1 MKNSYRHFIAHGA
14 TPANMLEN
22 GDNMREKDEIA
33 IINEKHWERMV
44 EDECGY
50 TIPWLDLDADLIRQY
65 ARGELAPVPESLTV
79 MSPCNI
85 LADVEGKDVLCLASG
100 GGQQSAVFGVLGARV
115 TVVDLAQ
122 GQLEGDRK
130 AAAHYGYDI
139 TTIHSDM
146 RDLSCLDDESFDIV
160 YGTAICYVPDT
171 RQVYSEVA
179 RILRL
184 GGVFRMDF
192 GQPAVHFITWDGD
205 GYRVSKPYFEKID
218 RREDGAIEFRHY
230 MDDIFN
236 GLIDT
241 GMSIRH
247 VMDLSRYEKPDPQAL
262 PGSWAHE
269 APYIGGHFVIV
280 ATRDHRAF

>member
-1 MKNSYRHFIAHGA
+1 MKN
-14 TPANMLEN
+14 
-22 GDNMREKDEIA
+22 KDEVV
-33 IINEKHWERMV
+33 IINEKHWARMV
-44 EDECGY
+44 REGCGY
-50 TIPWLDLDADLIRQY
+50 TIPWLDLDANLIRQY
-65 ARGELAPVPESLTV
+65 ARCELNPVPESLSV
-79 MSPCNI
+79 ISPCNL

-100 GGQQSAVFGVLGARV
+100 GGQQSAVFGLLGARV

-139 TTIHSDM
+139 TTIHADM
-146 RDLSCLDDESFDIV
+146 RDLSCLDDESFDMV
-160 YGTAICYVPDT
+160 YGTGICYVPDT

-184 GGVFRMDF
+184 GGVFRIDF
-192 GQPAVHFITWDGD
+192 GQPAVHFMTWDGD
-205 GYRVSKPYFEKID
+205 GYRVDKPYFEKIN

-236 GLIDT
+236 GLIDA

-247 VMDLSRYEKPDPQAL
+247 VMDLSRHKKPNLQAL
-262 PGSWAHE
+262 PGSWVHE
-269 APYIGGHFVIV
+269 EPYIGGHFVIV
-280 ATRDHRAF
+280 AKKHGGT